1 MKTLQEYEKQY
12 SQTITNALIEKFG
25 SSFSIK
31 KEVWI
36 YFQWE
41 DDNEIDAPYTPRFR
55 EKLKETMEQQPE
67 LANVLAEGLEA
78 IEKECFGK

>member
-1 MKTLQEYEKQY
+1 MKTLQDYEKEY
-12 SQTITNALIEKFG
+12 SQTIEKAVIEKFG
-25 SSFSIK
+25 SLLTIK
-31 KEVWI
+31 KPVWI

-41 DDNEIDAPYTPRFR
+41 NDNEIDAPYTPRFR

-67 LANVLAEGLEA
+67 LANVLAEGLEE